1 MTRSFYFL
9 LNFIISIVF
18 LSSVWADDKK
28 EPIVIGMSAAFSG
41 QSKNLG
47 SDLLSGIMTYLDY
60 VNENGGV
67 DGRKIVIKKYDD
79 GYNPLPALRNTLKLM
94 KEDNVLLL
102 FSYVGTPTVT
112 RVLPLLK
119 LNSAD
124 NFYLYF
130 PFTGAQP
137 QREAPYSDFVFNLRP
152 SYREETAG
160 LVNNFIKIGKKN
172 IAVFYQADAYGR
184 SGWAGVRKELKK
196 HGLNLIAEATYKRGS
211 KYSDNYMAQVDILKD
226 ASTDAVIAVG
236 SYAACAGFIRDARDA
251 GFNVP
256 IANLSFV
263 GSESL
268 LELLIL
274 ENKPGKDYTKNL
286 INSEVVPN
294 YRDTSI
300 SVVREY
306 RKLSITDNTKSDKE
320 SNLSFVGLEGFLNAK
335 LLIHVLTSMDGRI
348 ERTRLKQVTE
358 SIRDYDIGLPD
369 KISFGTGKH
378 QALDTVYFNT
388 VKGGKWININNFE
401 SFR

>member
-1 MTRSFYFL
+1 MTRSFYILF
-9 LNFIISIVF
+9 NFVLSVVF
-18 LSSVWADDKK
+18 LSSVWADDNK

-41 QSKNLG
+41 QSKDLG
-47 SDLLSGIMTYLDY
+47 NELHRGIMTYLDY

-67 DGRKIVIKKYDD
+67 DGRKVVIKKYDD
-79 GYNPLPALRNTLKLM
+79 GYNPIPALRNTLKLM

-119 LNSAD
+119 LNSSD
-124 NFYLYF
+124 HFYLYF

-137 QREAPYSDFVFNLRP
+137 QREAPYNDFVFNLRP
-152 SYREETAG
+152 SYRDETAG
-160 LVNNFIKIGKKN
+160 LVKNFINIGKKN
-172 IAVFYQADAYGR
+172 ISVFYQADAYGR
-184 SGWAGVRKELKK
+184 SGWAGVRKELNK
-196 HGLNLIAEATYKRGS
+196 HGLNITAEATYKRGS
-211 KYSDNYMAQVDILKD
+211 EYSDSYKKQVGILKE
-226 ASTDAVIAVG
+226 ASTDAVVAIG
-236 SYAACAGFIRDARDA
+236 SYAACAGFIREARDA
-251 GFNVP
+251 GWNVP

-263 GSESL
+263 GSESMLDL
-268 LELLIL
+268 LVQQ
-274 ENKPGKDYTKNL
+274 NKTGGKDHTVNL

-300 SVVREY
+300 PVVNEY
-306 RKLSITDNTKSDKE
+306 RKLSGINNNSSDND
-320 SNLSFVGLEGFLNAK
+320 LSFVGLEGFLNAK
-335 LLIHVLTSMDGRI
+335 LLVHVLTVMDGKI
-348 ERTRLKQVTE
+348 ERKHLKQVTE

-388 VKGGKWININNFE
+388 VKDGKWININNFE